1 MGNGAAQTLFA
12 HVGCLEMR
20 FAPILA
26 TETVFDAR
34 AFEPEKVGDP
44 A

>member
-1 MGNGAAQTLFA
+1 MGDGAAQTLFA
-12 HVGCLEMR
+12 HVGCLALR

-34 AFEPEKVGDP
+34 AFEPD
-44 A
+44 